1 MLLKFLL
8 IFAIPFQSLG
18 DNLSTKDF
26 VEEYI
31 GNQDST
37 KLIKVDLV
45 IIQHLSIEDK
55 DLEEK
60 FTELKEY
67 QYSPYLLEVKNEPTK
82 LIPTPTKITSY
93 QMGVPKIELKGLD
106 QESISNEQ
114 NTINNNHLF
123 KPFLYER
130 VPFEKE
136 MLALES
142 NLNRS
147 RDYRVLYYNTW
158 YQPALAKSKSIPI
171 HIESRKKGKKV
182 YGEIHLYK
190 ERFFHIDVNLRFA
203 EETNQVKEGN
213 QIPVIDNF
221 QNLYNESQKQER
233 RKGEDNYWMETIF
246 NTVQVNIQNIISY
259 MNEYQPVSE
268 EALIPIKEFYY
279 EDLYEIDKEIKLETD
294 TLNFIDHP
302 YFSVLA
308 RVKEL

>member
-1 MLLKFLL
+1 
-8 IFAIPFQSLG
+8 
-18 DNLSTKDF
+18 
-26 VEEYI
+26 
-31 GNQDST
+31 
-37 KLIKVDLV
+37 
-45 IIQHLSIEDK
+45 
-55 DLEEK
+55 
-60 FTELKEY
+60 
-67 QYSPYLLEVKNEPTK
+67 
-82 LIPTPTKITSY
+82 
-93 QMGVPKIELKGLD
+93 MGVPKIELKGLD

-114 NTINNNHLF
+114 NTIKSNQIF

-182 YGEIHLYK
+182 YGEIHFYK
-190 ERFFHIDVNLRFA
+190 ERFFHLDANLRFA

-233 RKGEDNYWMETIF
+233 QKGKDNYWMETIF
-246 NTVQVNIQNIISY
+246 NTVQINIQNIISY
-259 MNEYQPVSE
+259 MNEYQPISE
-268 EALIPIKEFYY
+268 EALIPVRDFYY
-279 EDLYEIDKEIKLETD
+279 EDLYEIDKEIKLEID

-308 RVKEL
+308 KVKEL

>member
-26 VEEYI
+26 VEDYI

-114 NTINNNHLF
+114 NTINSNQIF

-233 RKGEDNYWMETIF
+233 RKGEGNYWMETIF

>member
-8 IFAIPFQSLG
+8 IFALPLQSLG
-18 DNLSTKDF
+18 DSLSTKDF

-45 IIQHLSIEDK
+45 IIQHLTIEDK

-93 QMGVPKIELKGLD
+93 QMGVPKIELKDLD
-106 QESISNEQ
+106 QESISDEQ
-114 NTINNNHLF
+114 NTIKSNQTF

-136 MLALES
+136 MLALEG

-158 YQPALAKSKSIPI
+158 YQPALAKRKSIPI
-171 HIESRKKGKKV
+171 FIESRKKG
-182 YGEIHLYK
+182 
-190 ERFFHIDVNLRFA
+190 
-203 EETNQVKEGN
+203 
-213 QIPVIDNF
+213 
-221 QNLYNESQKQER
+221 
-233 RKGEDNYWMETIF
+233 
-246 NTVQVNIQNIISY
+246 
-259 MNEYQPVSE
+259 
-268 EALIPIKEFYY
+268 
-279 EDLYEIDKEIKLETD
+279 
-294 TLNFIDHP
+294 
-302 YFSVLA
+302 
-308 RVKEL
+308 

>member
-1 MLLKFLL
+1 MLLKLLL

-45 IIQHLSIEDK
+45 IIQHLNIEDK

-67 QYSPYLLEVKNEPTK
+67 QYSPYLLEIKNEPTK

-142 NLNRS
+142 SLNRS

-190 ERFFHIDVNLRFA
+190 ERFFHIDANLRFA

>member
-8 IFAIPFQSLG
+8 IFALPLQSLG
-18 DNLSTKDF
+18 DSLSTKDF

-31 GNQDST
+31 GNEYST

-45 IIQHLSIEDK
+45 IIQHLTIEDK
-55 DLEEK
+55 DLEEE
-60 FTELKEY
+60 FTEPKEY

-82 LIPTPTKITSY
+82 LIPTPTKITSF

-106 QESISNEQ
+106 QESIANEQ
-114 NTINNNHLF
+114 NTIKSNQTF

-158 YQPALAKSKSIPI
+158 YQPALARSKSIPI

>member
-114 NTINNNHLF
+114 NTINSNKIF

-233 RKGEDNYWMETIF
+233 RKSEDNYWMETIF

>member
-8 IFAIPFQSLG
+8 IFAVPLQSLG
-18 DNLSTKDF
+18 DSLSTKDF

-45 IIQHLSIEDK
+45 IIQHLTIEDR

-114 NTINNNHLF
+114 NTIKSNPTF

-130 VPFEKE
+130 VPFEVE

-190 ERFFHIDVNLRFA
+190 ERFFHLDTNLRFA

-246 NTVQVNIQNIISY
+246 NTVQVNIQNIINY
-259 MNEYQPVSE
+259 MNEYQPISE
-268 EALIPIKEFYY
+268 EALIPVKDFYY

>member
-190 ERFFHIDVNLRFA
+190 ERFFHLDANLRFA

>member
-45 IIQHLSIEDK
+45 IIQHLTIEDK

-114 NTINNNHLF
+114 NTINSNQIF

-158 YQPALAKSKSIPI
+158 YQPALARSKSIPI

-233 RKGEDNYWMETIF
+233 RKGEGNYWMETIF

>member
-18 DNLSTKDF
+18 DSLSTKDF

-45 IIQHLSIEDK
+45 IIQHLTIEDK

-93 QMGVPKIELKGLD
+93 QMVVPKIELKGLD

-114 NTINNNHLF
+114 NTINSNQIF

-190 ERFFHIDVNLRFA
+190 ERFFHLDANLRFA
-203 EETNQVKEGN
+203 EETNQVKESY

-221 QNLYNESQKQER
+221 QSLYNESQKQER
-233 RKGEDNYWMETIF
+233 QKSEHNYWMETIF
-246 NTVQVNIQNIISY
+246 NTVQVNIQNIVNF
-259 MNEYQPVSE
+259 MNEYQPISE
-268 EALIPIKEFYY
+268 EELIPVKDFYY
-279 EDLYEIDKEIKLETD
+279 EDLYEIDKEIKLEID

-308 RVKEL
+308 RIKEL

>member
-18 DNLSTKDF
+18 GSLSTKDF

-45 IIQHLSIEDK
+45 IIQHLTIEGK

-67 QYSPYLLEVKNEPTK
+67 QYSPYLLEIKNEPTK

-114 NTINNNHLF
+114 NTINSNQIF

-158 YQPALAKSKSIPI
+158 YQPALTKSKSIPI

-268 EALIPIKEFYY
+268 EALIPVKEFYY

-302 YFSVLA
+302 YFSVLV

>member
-114 NTINNNHLF
+114 NTINSNQIF

>member
-114 NTINNNHLF
+114 NTINSNQIF

-233 RKGEDNYWMETIF
+233 RKGEGNYWMETIF

>member
-1 MLLKFLL
+1 
-8 IFAIPFQSLG
+8 
-18 DNLSTKDF
+18 
-26 VEEYI
+26 
-31 GNQDST
+31 
-37 KLIKVDLV
+37 
-45 IIQHLSIEDK
+45 
-55 DLEEK
+55 
-60 FTELKEY
+60 
-67 QYSPYLLEVKNEPTK
+67 
-82 LIPTPTKITSY
+82 
-93 QMGVPKIELKGLD
+93 MGVPKIELKGLD

-114 NTINNNHLF
+114 NTINSNQIF

-233 RKGEDNYWMETIF
+233 RKGEGNYWMETIF

-302 YFSVLA
+302 YFSILA